1 MPVFQV
7 IFPCN
12 QGLATSNF
20 SRQILA
26 QITDPY
32 TTLKA
37 ILELKTTRKLRK
49 IGERTNVV
57 PSQPQLIT

>member
-1 MPVFQV
+1 MPVFHM

-26 QITDPY
+26 QISDPY
-32 TTLKA
+32 TILEA
-37 ILELKTTRKLRK
+37 LLELKTTRKHRK
-49 IGERTNVV
+49 IGECCTHTILA
-57 PSQPQLIT
+57 SS